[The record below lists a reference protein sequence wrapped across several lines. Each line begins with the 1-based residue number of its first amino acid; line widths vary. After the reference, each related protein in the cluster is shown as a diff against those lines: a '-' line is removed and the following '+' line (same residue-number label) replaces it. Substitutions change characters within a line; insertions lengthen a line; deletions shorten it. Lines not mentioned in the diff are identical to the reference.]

1 MEWEGEVEGLEL
13 VPLEEGVSWKIE
25 RKNDS
30 LS

>member
-1 MEWEGEVEGLEL
+1 MEWEGEGEGLEL

-30 LS
+30 

>member
-13 VPLEEGVSWKIE
+13 VPLEEGASWKIE

-30 LS
+30 